1 LVKILSRGTFLKN
14 SDDPLFDSFKEAT
27 EQQLEPILLVEMDK
41 SFGTKSYL
49 VTIALAEAIF
59 NIDPLNETA
68 LSFLIKAMQKL
79 KRDEEA
85 RIKFQT
91 FVIEYKKIMG
101 TH

>member
-1 LVKILSRGTFLKN
+1 
-14 SDDPLFDSFKEAT
+14 
-27 EQQLEPILLVEMDK
+27 
-41 SFGTKSYL
+41 